1 MTYQEAMRRAGQRY
15 WKSVMTRT
23 GRNVGA
29 AAAVAG
35 TNRTSTYKL
44 LRKFGV
50 QFKSKRGNWK
60 ECGL

>member
-1 MTYQEAMRRAGQRY
+1 MTYQEAMRRAAVRY
-15 WKSVMTRT
+15 WKSVMTRA

-50 QFKSKRGNWK
+50 PFKSKRGNWGTH
-60 ECGL
+60 GL